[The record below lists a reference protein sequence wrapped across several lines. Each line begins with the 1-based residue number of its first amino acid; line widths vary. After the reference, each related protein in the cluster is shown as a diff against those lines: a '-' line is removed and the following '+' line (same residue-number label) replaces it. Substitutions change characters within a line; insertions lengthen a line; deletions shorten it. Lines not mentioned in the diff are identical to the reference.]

1 MRKDLTVKAQKV
13 PGLQESSQAAEPA
26 SFPLGEGFVRDCKS
40 FGQYFV
46 PSASQVYLKSFVS
59 WSRRAEDPGQ
69 VWRRGLLI
77 F

>member
-26 SFPLGEGFVRDCKS
+26 SLPLGEGFVRDCKS

-46 PSASQVYLKSFVS
+46 PPAPQVYLKSFV
-59 WSRRAEDPGQ
+59 
-69 VWRRGLLI
+69 
-77 F
+77 

>member
-26 SFPLGEGFVRDCKS
+26 SLPLGEGFVRDCKS

-46 PSASQVYLKSFVS
+46 PSAPQVYLKSFV
-59 WSRRAEDPGQ
+59 
-69 VWRRGLLI
+69 
-77 F
+77 